1 MGLVSARKKAGLSQS
16 EVAKALGIT
25 NSAVCQ
31 WETGKTAPRAF
42 LLVKLATI
50 YDCTVDELLKSDDPA
65 NKAG

>member
-1 MGLVSARKKAGLSQS
+1 MSLISARKNAGLSQS

-25 NSAVCQ
+25 DSAVCQ
-31 WETGKTAPRAF
+31 WETGKTSPRAF
-42 LLVKLATI
+42 LLVKLETI